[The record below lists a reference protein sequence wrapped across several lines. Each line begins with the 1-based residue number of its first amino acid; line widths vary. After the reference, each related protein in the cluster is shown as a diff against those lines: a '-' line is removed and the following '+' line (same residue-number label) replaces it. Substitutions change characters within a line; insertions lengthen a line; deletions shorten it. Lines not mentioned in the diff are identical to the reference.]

1 MGVAREGTVL
11 WEPTAAFKDGSTL
24 ARYMAWLKENR
35 GLSFASYDDLWRWS
49 IDDLAGFWGSLWD
62 YVDIQATTPYR
73 EVLGQRAMPGAEW
86 FAGAELN
93 YAAHAFRHM
102 RPDQPALLCASET
115 RPLREVSW
123 AELHDAVAAVAAGLA
138 GLGVRKGDRVVAY
151 MPNIPETLIAF
162 LACASIGAIWSSCSP
177 DFGSPAVI
185 DRFAQIEPTV
195 LLAVDGYS
203 YNGKAH
209 DRLDVVA
216 RLQGALPTVERTVL
230 VPYLTENPRI
240 EGLTNVV
247 SWSQLLADG
256 AGAALTFTPVPFDHP
271 LWVLYSSGTTG
282 LPKAIVQGHGG
293 IVLEHHKA
301 IGLQMNITADDRS
314 FWYTTTGWMMWNM
327 VIGGLLVGATV
338 ALYDGSVAYPTLN
351 RMWEFAAEA
360 QLTSF
365 GTSAG
370 FISTCMNND
379 VRPGATVD
387 LSRLKKIGATG
398 SPLSPEGFTWVYE
411 QVKRDVWLA
420 SSSGGT
426 DVCSAF
432 VGGCALLPVT
442 AGEIQC
448 RCLGVAAT
456 AYDAAGRPVVG
467 EVGELVI
474 TEPLPSMPLYFWDD
488 PGDRRYRESYFELY
502 PGVWRHGDWIKFTE
516 GGACVIYGRSDS
528 TINRLG
534 VRMGTS
540 DIYRVVEDI
549 PEVLNSLVVDL
560 EALGRASFMPLFVV
574 LRADAALDDALK
586 GRIRARI
593 RGDVSPR
600 HVPDEIYAI
609 AEVPRTLSGKK
620 LEVPVRRILLGVPV
634 EQAASI
640 DSMTNPGSIAYF
652 VALAEALNPAI
663 VARA

>member
-11 WEPTAAFKDGSTL
+11 WEPSEAFKEGSTL
-24 ARYMAWLKENR
+24 ARYMRWLRETR
-35 GLSFASYDDLWRWS
+35 GLSFQEYDDLWRWS
-49 IDDLAGFWGSLWD
+49 VDDLAGFWGSLWD
-62 YVDIQATTPYR
+62 YFKVEAATPYR
-73 EVLGQRAMPGAEW
+73 EVLANRAMPGARW
-86 FAGAELN
+86 FTGAELN
-93 YAAHAFRHM
+93 YAQHAFRHM
-102 RPDQPALLCASET
+102 RPDKPALLFASET

-123 AELHDAVAAVAAGLA
+123 AELRDGVAAAAAALR
-138 GLGVRKGDRVVAY
+138 GVGVVQGDRVVAY

-177 DFGSPAVI
+177 DFGGPAVM
-185 DRFAQIEPTV
+185 DRFAQIEPKV
-195 LLAVDGYS
+195 LLAVDGYT

-216 RLQGALPTVERTVL
+216 RLQAALPTVERTVL
-230 VPYLTENPRI
+230 VPYLADSPRAA
-240 EGLTNVV
+240 GLKDIVQ
-247 SWSQLLADG
+247 WRDLLAEG
-256 AGAALTFTPVPFDHP
+256 AGAELTFAPVPFDHP

-293 IVLEHHKA
+293 IVLEHLKA
-301 IGLQMNITADDRS
+301 HALQMNVTEDDRA

-360 QLTSF
+360 GLTSF

-370 FISTCMNND
+370 FITTCMNNG
-379 VRPGATVD
+379 VAPGATVD
-387 LSRLKKIGATG
+387 LSRLKKIGVTG
-398 SPLSPEGFTWVYE
+398 SPLSPEGFVWVYE
-411 QVKRDVWLA
+411 KVKRDVWLV

-426 DVCSAF
+426 DVCTAF
-432 VGGCALLPVT
+432 VGGSALLPVT

-448 RCLGVAAT
+448 RCLGVKAE
-456 AYDAAGRPVVG
+456 AYDDVGRVIVG
-467 EVGELVI
+467 AVGELVI
-474 TEPLPSMPLYFWDD
+474 TEPMPSMPLYFWGD
-488 PGDRRYRESYFELY
+488 PGDRRYHESYFELY
-502 PGVWRHGDWIKFTE
+502 PGVWRHGDWITFTE
-516 GGACVIYGRSDS
+516 RGSCVIYGRSDS

-534 VRMGTS
+534 VRMGAS

-549 PEVLNSLVVDL
+549 PEVMDSLVVDL

-574 LRADAALDDALK
+574 LREGARLDEALK

-593 RGDVSPR
+593 RADISPR
-600 HVPDEIYAI
+600 HAPDEIYAV

-620 LEVPVRRILLGVPV
+620 MEVPVRKILLGQPPAR
-634 EQAASI
+634 AASV
-640 DSMTNPGSIAYF
+640 DSMANPGSIAYF
-652 VALAEALNPAI
+652 VELARTLNP
-663 VARA
+663 VAVANV

>member
-11 WEPTAAFKDGSTL
+11 WEPPAAFKDGSTL
-24 ARYMAWLKENR
+24 ARYMAWLEENR
-35 GLSFASYDDLWRWS
+35 GLSFADYDSLWRWS
-49 IDDLAGFWGSLWD
+49 VDDLAGFWGSLWD
-62 YVDIQATTPYR
+62 YFDIQATTPYR
-73 EVLGQRAMPGAEW
+73 EVLGGRAMPGAEW
-86 FAGAELN
+86 FAGAEIN

-123 AELHDAVAAVAAGLA
+123 AELHDAVAAVAAGLT

-162 LACASIGAIWSSCSP
+162 LACASIGAVWSSCSP

-195 LLAVDGYS
+195 LLAVDGYT

-216 RLQGALPTVERTVL
+216 RLQGALPTVERTIL
-230 VPYLTENPRI
+230 VPYLAESPRT
-240 EGLTNVV
+240 EGLERVV

-256 AGAALTFTPVPFDHP
+256 ADAELTFTPVPFDHP

-338 ALYDGSVAYPTLN
+338 ALYDGSVAYPNLN

-370 FISTCMNND
+370 FIATCMNND

-549 PEVLNSLVVDL
+549 PEVLDSLVVDL

>member
-1 MGVAREGTVL
+1 MSVAREGTVL
-11 WEPTAAFKDGSTL
+11 WQPPAAFKDGSTL
-24 ARYMAWLKENR
+24 ARYMAWLKETR
-35 GLSFASYDDLWRWS
+35 GLSFAGYDDLWRWS
-49 IDDLAGFWGSLWD
+49 VDDLAGFWGSLWD

-73 EVLGQRAMPGAEW
+73 AVLGRRAMPGAQW
-86 FAGAELN
+86 FTGAELN

-123 AELHDAVAAVAAGLA
+123 AELHAAVAAVAAGLK

-162 LACASIGAIWSSCSP
+162 LACASIGAVWSSCSP

-195 LLAVDGYS
+195 LLAVDGYT

-209 DRLDVVA
+209 DRLDVVM
-216 RLQGALPTVERTVL
+216 RLQGALPTVERIIL
-230 VPYLTENPRI
+230 VPYLAESPRI
-240 EGLTNVV
+240 EGLERVV

-301 IGLQMNITADDRS
+301 IGLQMNITAGDRS

-426 DVCSAF
+426 DVCTAF

-448 RCLGVAAT
+448 RCLGVAAA

-474 TEPLPSMPLYFWDD
+474 TEPMPSMPLYFWDD

-502 PGVWRHGDWIKFTE
+502 PRVWRHGDWIKFTE

-540 DIYRVVEDI
+540 DIYRVIEDI
-549 PEVLNSLVVDL
+549 PEVLDSLVVDL

-574 LRADAALDDALK
+574 LREGTALDDALK
-586 GRIRARI
+586 GRIRTRI

-634 EQAASI
+634 EQAASV
-640 DSMTNPGSIAYF
+640 DSMANPSSIAYF
-652 VALAEALNPAI
+652 VALAGTLNPA
-663 VARA
+663 VART

>member
-1 MGVAREGTVL
+1 MQEGTVL
-11 WEPTAAFKDGSTL
+11 WEPSAAFKVNSTL

-62 YVDIQATTPYR
+62 YFDIQATTPYR
-73 EVLGQRAMPGAEW
+73 EVLGTRVMPGAQW
-86 FAGAELN
+86 FTGAELN
-93 YAAHAFRHM
+93 YAAHVFRHM

-115 RPLREVSW
+115 RSLREVSW
-123 AELHDAVAAVAAGLA
+123 AELHDTVAAIAAGLM

-162 LACASIGAIWSSCSP
+162 LACASIGAVWSSCSP

-195 LLAVDGYS
+195 LLAVDGYT

-216 RLQGALPTVERTVL
+216 RLQGALPTVERTIL

-338 ALYDGSVAYPTLN
+338 ALYDGSVAYPNLN

-398 SPLSPEGFTWVYE
+398 SPLSPEGFAWVYE
-411 QVKRDVWLA
+411 QVKRDVWLV

-426 DVCSAF
+426 DVCTAF

-448 RCLGVAAT
+448 RCLGVAAA

-474 TEPLPSMPLYFWDD
+474 TEPMPSMPLYFWDD

-549 PEVLNSLVVDL
+549 PEVLDSLVVDL

-574 LRADAALDDALK
+574 LRADATLDDALK

-634 EQAASI
+634 AQAASV
-640 DSMTNPGSIAYF
+640 DSMANPNSIAYF
-652 VALAEALNPAI
+652 VALAGTLNPA
-663 VARA
+663 AMANT

>member
-73 EVLGQRAMPGAEW
+73 EVLGQRAMPGAQW
-86 FAGAELN
+86 FTGAELN
-93 YAAHAFRHM
+93 YAAHVFRHI

-216 RLQGALPTVERTVL
+216 RLQGALPNVERTVL
-230 VPYLTENPRI
+230 VPYLTESPRT
-240 EGLTNVV
+240 EGLERVV

-370 FISTCMNND
+370 FIATCMNND

-398 SPLSPEGFTWVYE
+398 SPLSPEGFSWVYE
-411 QVKRDVWLA
+411 QVKRDVWLV

-448 RCLGVAAT
+448 RCLGVAAA

-474 TEPLPSMPLYFWDD
+474 TEPMPSMPLYFWDD
-488 PGDRRYRESYFELY
+488 SCDRRYRESYFELY

-549 PEVLNSLVVDL
+549 PEVVDSLVVDL

-574 LRADAALDDALK
+574 LRAGAALDDALK

-634 EQAASI
+634 AQAASV
-640 DSMTNPGSIAYF
+640 DSMTNPDSIAYF
-652 VALAEALNPAI
+652 VALAETLNPAI
-663 VARA
+663 VE

>member
-1 MGVAREGTVL
+1 MQEGTVL
-11 WEPTAAFKDGSTL
+11 WEPSAAFKDNSTL
-24 ARYMAWLKENR
+24 ARYMAWLEGTK
-35 GLSFASYDDLWRWS
+35 GLAFPDYDSLWRWS

-62 YVDIQATTPYR
+62 YFDIQATTPYR
-73 EVLGQRAMPGAEW
+73 EVLGTRVMPGAQW
-86 FAGAELN
+86 FTGAELN
-93 YAAHAFRHM
+93 YAAHVFRHI

-115 RPLREVSW
+115 RSLREVSW
-123 AELHDAVAAVAAGLA
+123 AELHDTVAAIAAGLM

-162 LACASIGAIWSSCSP
+162 LACASIGAVWSSCSP

-195 LLAVDGYS
+195 LLAVDGYT

-216 RLQGALPTVERTVL
+216 RLQGALPTVERTIL

-338 ALYDGSVAYPTLN
+338 ALYDGSVAYPNLN

-398 SPLSPEGFTWVYE
+398 SPLSPEGFAWVYE
-411 QVKRDVWLA
+411 QVKGDVWLV

-426 DVCSAF
+426 DVCTAF

-448 RCLGVAAT
+448 RGLGVAAE
-456 AYDAAGRPVVG
+456 AYDAVGRPVVG

-474 TEPLPSMPLYFWDD
+474 TEPMPSMPLYFWDD

-502 PGVWRHGDWIKFTE
+502 PG
-516 GGACVIYGRSDS
+516 
-528 TINRLG
+528 
-534 VRMGTS
+534 
-540 DIYRVVEDI
+540 
-549 PEVLNSLVVDL
+549 
-560 EALGRASFMPLFVV
+560 
-574 LRADAALDDALK
+574 
-586 GRIRARI
+586 
-593 RGDVSPR
+593 
-600 HVPDEIYAI
+600 
-609 AEVPRTLSGKK
+609 
-620 LEVPVRRILLGVPV
+620 
-634 EQAASI
+634 
-640 DSMTNPGSIAYF
+640 
-652 VALAEALNPAI
+652 
-663 VARA
+663 

>member
-11 WEPTAAFKDGSTL
+11 WEPPAAFKDGSTL
-24 ARYMAWLKENR
+24 ARYMAWLEENR
-35 GLSFASYDDLWRWS
+35 GLSFADYDSLWRWS
-49 IDDLAGFWGSLWD
+49 VDDLAGFWGSLWD
-62 YVDIQATTPYR
+62 YSDIQATTPYR
-73 EVLGQRAMPGAEW
+73 EVLGGRAMPGAEW

-123 AELHDAVAAVAAGLA
+123 AELHDAVAAVAAGLT

-162 LACASIGAIWSSCSP
+162 LACASIGAVWSSCSP

-195 LLAVDGYS
+195 LLAVDGYT

-216 RLQGALPTVERTVL
+216 RLQGALPSVERTVL
-230 VPYLTENPRI
+230 VPYLTENPRTD
-240 EGLTNVV
+240 GLTNVV

-256 AGAALTFTPVPFDHP
+256 AGAELTFTPVPFDHP

-338 ALYDGSVAYPTLN
+338 ALYDGSVAYPNLN

-370 FISTCMNND
+370 FIATCMNND

-549 PEVLNSLVVDL
+549 PEVLDSLVVDL

>member
-1 MGVAREGTVL
+1 MSVAREGTVL
-11 WEPTAAFKDGSTL
+11 WEPPVAFKDGSTL
-24 ARYMAWLKENR
+24 ARYMAWLKETR

-62 YVDIQATTPYR
+62 YFDIQATTPYR

-86 FAGAELN
+86 FTGAELN

-138 GLGVRKGDRVVAY
+138 GLGVRKGNRVVAY

-162 LACASIGAIWSSCSP
+162 LACASIGAVWSSCSP

-185 DRFAQIEPTV
+185 DRFKQIEPTV
-195 LLAVDGYS
+195 LLAVDGYT

-216 RLQGALPTVERTVL
+216 RLQGALPSVERTVL
-230 VPYLTENPRI
+230 VPYLTENPRT

-256 AGAALTFTPVPFDHP
+256 AGADLTFTPVPFDHP

-338 ALYDGSVAYPTLN
+338 ALYDGSVAYPNLN

-398 SPLSPEGFTWVYE
+398 SPLSPEGFAWVYE
-411 QVKRDVWLA
+411 QVKRDVWLV

-426 DVCSAF
+426 DVCTAF

-448 RCLGVAAT
+448 RCLGVAAA

-474 TEPLPSMPLYFWDD
+474 TEPMPSMPLYFWDD
-488 PGDRRYRESYFELY
+488 SGDRRYRESYFELY

-549 PEVLNSLVVDL
+549 PEVVDSLVVDL

-574 LRADAALDDALK
+574 LRADATLDDALK

-609 AEVPRTLSGKK
+609 SEVPRTLSGKK

-634 EQAASI
+634 AQAASV
-640 DSMTNPGSIAYF
+640 DSMANPDSIAYF
-652 VALAEALNPAI
+652 VALAATLNPA
-663 VARA
+663 AMANT